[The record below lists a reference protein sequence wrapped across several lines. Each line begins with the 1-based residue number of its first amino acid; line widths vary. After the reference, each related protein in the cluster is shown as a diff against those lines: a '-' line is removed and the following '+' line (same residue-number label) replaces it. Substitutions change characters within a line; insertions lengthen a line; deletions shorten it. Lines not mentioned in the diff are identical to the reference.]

1 VAEYSEA
8 AREDLSGIR
17 CVKTELLS
25 TTMQSFDYNSAYFDG
40 KMSDWTSLSIGEISS
55 RLLTTFKGQAF
66 PRNGIALDYGCGSGP
81 YFPFLKQSALDVVGV
96 DISPEAVKQAG
107 TKPYKAVRLLEQG
120 KAPLPDCSAAIVFS
134 TEVLEHIE
142 DAEGAIHEFHRLLKD
157 GGLLILTTTM
167 YFSSINVYLATAI
180 QEKHSLS
187 KIARE
192 LLHYVLGFFSSERQ
206 QKFVR
211 QWCFQP
217 LGGHFHGFRPRNL
230 KKMISNAGFQITEM
244 RPLYIFEPI
253 GFCRFSTVKSVN
265 ESFRFPK
272 NVPVMAVVLA
282 ISMANFL
289 LKTLRVGANNT
300 YLVAKKLPCI
310 A

>member
-1 VAEYSEA
+1 
-8 AREDLSGIR
+8 
-17 CVKTELLS
+17 
-25 TTMQSFDYNSAYFDG
+25 
-40 KMSDWTSLSIGEISS
+40 
-55 RLLTTFKGQAF
+55 
-66 PRNGIALDYGCGSGP
+66 
-81 YFPFLKQSALDVVGV
+81 
-96 DISPEAVKQAG
+96 
-107 TKPYKAVRLLEQG
+107 
-120 KAPLPDCSAAIVFS
+120 
-134 TEVLEHIE
+134 
-142 DAEGAIHEFHRLLKD
+142 
-157 GGLLILTTTM
+157 M

-192 LLHYVLGFFSSERQ
+192 LWQYMLGFFSAERQ

-230 KKMISNAGFQITEM
+230 KKMISGAGFQITEM

-272 NVPVMAVVLA
+272 NLPVMAVVLA
-282 ISMANFL
+282 ISMVNFL
-289 LKTLRVGANNT
+289 LETVFEDGREQ
-300 YLVAKKLPCI
+300 YLSGEPVKKLPCF